1 VAMRS
6 WRWLWGSQEVLNH
19 DGRFRTEWKEERIW
33 LCDELSIVPEVDVD
47 VWEPVLAIC
56 DMLLVILLLDR
67 DVDLVPV
74 CGTVLR
80 GDSKLCMK
88 A

>member
-1 VAMRS
+1 
-6 WRWLWGSQEVLNH
+6 
-19 DGRFRTEWKEERIW
+19 

-67 DVDLVPV
+67 DVDLVSV